1 MLNVVSFLLKWFC
14 NCTWYSVMP
23 WVNYLFPWLFKW
35 KYTIIPVCVVAF
47 SDWMLTAF
55 LSQGL
60 GMVVLYPWS
69 YGPSS
74 FPGFLYGRVIWT
86 HDSVFELDIPWSY
99 SPSSFPDSL
108 YMYSG
113 TVSLI
118 PWSQFFP
125 WSCLVELSCF
135 MILFFLWLFVWWFC
149 IPWPHSHSSFPDSFS
164 DQMIPKFS
172 PGYACGG
179 FPWSL
184 SSHTP

>member
-1 MLNVVSFLLKWFC
+1 MKIYHNPR
-14 NCTWYSVMP
+14 T
-23 WVNYLFPWLFKW
+23 LFSLA
-35 KYTIIPVCVVAF
+35 VCVVAF

-125 WSCLVELSCF
+125 WP
-135 MILFFLWLFVWWFC
+135 VWWNYLVPWFC
-149 IPWPHSHSSFPDSFS
+149 SFSGSLYGGSVFPDPTVTVLSLTLSLIRWFQS
-164 DQMIPKFS
+164 LPLAMHVVV
-172 PGYACGG
+172 
-179 FPWSL
+179 FPDPFL
-184 SSHTP
+184 HILLNLVV

>member
-1 MLNVVSFLLKWFC
+1 MKIYHNPR
-14 NCTWYSVMP
+14 T
-23 WVNYLFPWLFKW
+23 LFSLA
-35 KYTIIPVCVVAF
+35 VCVVAF

-125 WSCLVELSCF
+125 RPCLVELSCF
-135 MILFFLWLFVWWFC
+135 MILFFLWLFLWGYC
-149 IPWPHSHSSFPDSFS
+149 IPWPRT
-164 DQMIPKFS
+164 
-172 PGYACGG
+172 PGQVGG
-179 FPWSL
+179 WCCQIRECPTRRVGWGTGVVGSGSAPHTWSGGEL
-184 SSHTP
+184 VLLDRGVPHAPGRVGN

>member
-1 MLNVVSFLLKWFC
+1 MKIYHNPR
-14 NCTWYSVMP
+14 T
-23 WVNYLFPWLFKW
+23 LFSLA
-35 KYTIIPVCVVAF
+35 VCVVAF

-125 WSCLVELSCF
+125 RPCLVELSCF

-164 DQMIPKFS
+164 DQMIPKF
-172 PGYACGG
+172 PLAMHVVV
-179 FPWSL
+179 FPDPFL
-184 SSHTP
+184 HILLNLVV